1 MKKLTLTEQ
10 FLLICVSIIIIVIVS
25 LGMVLPKTLLPVYEE
40 NLYNYLNQSLNLLE
54 KPENN
59 RVDSEVAYIYID
71 NDKNIYISN
80 NLSDVINI
88 KSTSEILKN
97 INDSEGKIVRGKK
110 VYYYYTSK
118 TDVMTKVAITT
129 DSYINSMKKEILK
142 IILVVVGIT
151 FIIISLL
158 VLIWSNNLVNR
169 IKKLKDKEIYPYGNN
184 GEYTKEILDN
194 DNTLINRLSNNKSKY
209 CLLKEKNN
217 EYLDLCTK
225 NNMMVV
231 IPSEIGGYTN
241 IKKSLTSGSIILLED
256 ISNIDIIIKYINSK
270 GYSIVPLSK
279 LLIE

>member
-1 MKKLTLTEQ
+1 MKKIIRIFFIITLVCFSFFYTDK
-10 FLLICVSIIIIVIVS
+10 V
-25 LGMVLPKTLLPVYEE
+25 M
-40 NLYNYLNQSLNLLE
+40 NYLNSKDPLMIKINNLKE
-54 KPENN
+54 DYKVSPVN
-59 RVDSEVAYIYID
+59 AIID
-71 NDKNIYISN
+71 NDTIIPGKKGLEIDVDKSYEEMKLGGIFREESLVYKDILPSKSLSNNKDKYIIRGNKKNEVSLLLIYSSRDYDKIKNI
-80 NLSDVINI
+80 DNI
-88 KSTSEILKN
+88 T
-97 INDSEGKIVRGKK
+97 V
-110 VYYYYTSK
+110 
-118 TDVMTKVAITT
+118 
-129 DSYINSMKKEILK
+129 YINHKDINTS
-142 IILVVVGIT
+142 T
-151 FIIISLL
+151 
-158 VLIWSNNLVNR
+158 

-217 EYLDLCTK
+217 KYLDLCTK

>member
-1 MKKLTLTEQ
+1 M
-10 FLLICVSIIIIVIVS
+10 
-25 LGMVLPKTLLPVYEE
+25 
-40 NLYNYLNQSLNLLE
+40 
-54 KPENN
+54 
-59 RVDSEVAYIYID
+59 
-71 NDKNIYISN
+71 KNI
-80 NLSDVINI
+80 I
-88 KSTSEILKN
+88 KT
-97 INDSEGKIVRGKK
+97 
-110 VYYYYTSK
+110 
-118 TDVMTKVAITT
+118 
-129 DSYINSMKKEILK
+129 
-142 IILVVVGIT
+142 
-151 FIIISLL
+151 ISLL
-158 VLIWSNNLVNR
+158 VLVCFSFFYTDKVMNIINQKDPLMIKIESLKEEYEVEPVNAMLDHDTIIPGINGRQIDVLKSYEEMKSSGIFREELLVYKDLYPSSLSSNNKDKYIIRGNKKNEVSLLLIYSSRDYDKIKNIDNITVYINHKDINTST

-231 IPSEIGGYTN
+231 KPSEIGGYTN

>member
-1 MKKLTLTEQ
+1 MKKIFKIVGTFSILCFSFFYTDKVVTVISDNDPLKQEIINVSENYKILPNEAVVKNDEIIPGSNGRVVNVEKTYKKMRRDNIFNNNYVIYDSIYPKYRLIDNKDKYIIRGNKKNEVSL
-10 FLLICVSIIIIVIVS
+10 LLIYSSRDYDKI
-25 LGMVLPKTLLPVYEE
+25 K
-40 NLYNYLNQSLNLLE
+40 N
-54 KPENN
+54 
-59 RVDSEVAYIYID
+59 ID
-71 NDKNIYISN
+71 N
-80 NLSDVINI
+80 
-88 KSTSEILKN
+88 
-97 INDSEGKIVRGKK
+97 
-110 VYYYYTSK
+110 
-118 TDVMTKVAITT
+118 ITV
-129 DSYINSMKKEILK
+129 YINHKDINTS
-142 IILVVVGIT
+142 T
-151 FIIISLL
+151 
-158 VLIWSNNLVNR
+158 